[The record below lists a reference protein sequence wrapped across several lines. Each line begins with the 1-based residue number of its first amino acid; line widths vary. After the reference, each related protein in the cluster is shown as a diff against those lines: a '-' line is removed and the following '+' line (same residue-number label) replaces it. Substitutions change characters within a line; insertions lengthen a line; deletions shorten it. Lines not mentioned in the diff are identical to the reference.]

1 MTLLARY
8 LHITLSDLV
17 AGSMMAAMHRRILIW
32 AGVVVTVAAMAGLG
46 VYFWR
51 VGLDD
56 ADKLA
61 SVIGAFVALAGLG
74 TAVYGLVTSPK
85 QLEPQQG
92 EPEVSASKP
101 DSFAIGGDIGSITST
116 GDDAINVH
124 MRAEASGQGRV
135 YQAGRDQTINE

>member
-1 MTLLARY
+1 M
-8 LHITLSDLV
+8 
-17 AGSMMAAMHRRILIW
+17 
-32 AGVVVTVAAMAGLG
+32 VVTVAAMAGLG

-51 VGLDD
+51 VGLED

-61 SVIGAFVALAGLG
+61 SVIGVFVALSGLG

-85 QLEPQQG
+85 QQEPQEG
-92 EPEVSASKP
+92 EPQVSASEP
-101 DSFAIGGDIGSITST
+101 DSLAIGGEVGGITST
-116 GDDAINVH
+116 GDGAINVH

>member
-1 MTLLARY
+1 M
-8 LHITLSDLV
+8 
-17 AGSMMAAMHRRILIW
+17 
-32 AGVVVTVAAMAGLG
+32 VAAMAGLG
-46 VYFWR
+46 VYFRR

-74 TAVYGLVTSPK
+74 TAAYGLVTSPK
-85 QLEPQQG
+85 QHEPHV
-92 EPEVSASKP
+92 PASEP
-101 DSFAIGGDIGSITST
+101 DSLAIGGDTGGITST
-116 GDDAINVH
+116 GDGAINVH